1 MEKEKIYKP
10 CKHEKSCREG
20 NMLICS
26 DCPHG
31 IYDLE
36 KGIDII
42 ENFIENHL
50 ERDKLEINEG
60 RGGFKIG
67 QIYKITELNP
77 ALSQLLI
84 EYKNLKRENE
94 DSKNIIEKYKNSDY
108 ETICLENSHL
118 KEELEKLQ
126 DENKELKKSKYVY
139 GIDMDFDYIPK
150 KKIRDKIKEL
160 EDEYED
166 ITQNSDFIIAD
177 IIQPKIKILKELLEE
192 ELKDE
197 KSL

>member
-20 NMLICS
+20 NILICS

-77 ALSQLLI
+77 ALSHLLI
-84 EYKNLKRENE
+84 EYKNLK
-94 DSKNIIEKYKNSDY
+94 
-108 ETICLENSHL
+108 
-118 KEELEKLQ
+118 Q
-126 DENKELKKSKYVY
+126 ENKELKKLKYVY

-150 KKIRDKIKEL
+150 NKIREKIKDIKEDKESKYYYKFL
-160 EDEYED
+160 EYRD
-166 ITQNSDFIIAD
+166 IEIT
-177 IIQPKIKILKELLEE
+177 IQILKELLEE

>member
-1 MEKEKIYKP
+1 MNKDKEKIYKP

-42 ENFIENHL
+42 EDFIENHL

-77 ALSQLLI
+77 ALSHLLT
-84 EYKNLKRENE
+84 EYKNLK
-94 DSKNIIEKYKNSDY
+94 
-108 ETICLENSHL
+108 
-118 KEELEKLQ
+118 Q
-126 DENKELKKSKYVY
+126 ENKELKKQN
-139 GIDMDFDYIPK
+139 K
-150 KKIRDKIKEL
+150 KNKQKIMDKIEENREKAQKYINQKE
-160 EDEYED
+160 YN
-166 ITQNSDFIIAD
+166 QAD
-177 IIQPKIKILKELLEE
+177 IKLNYITALQDLLEE
-192 ELKDE
+192 VIKDE
-197 KSL
+197 K